1 VRIDPFDPAQLR
13 WTPPKGKGKHRA
25 EKKAARKLPRPER
38 GEAYLTGPIPMTW
51 IQVAT
56 RLSGRTWQVACALWF
71 VGIRSKAKS
80 ATVTLTE
87 KTRCRFNLSRNA
99 VKRGLKQ
106 LADACLVIVERQT
119 GRRSILTILPAPV
132 PKERRM

>member
-1 VRIDPFDPAQLR
+1 MTDPFDPAQLR
-13 WTPPKGKGKHRA
+13 WTPPEGKTDRRA
-25 EKKAARKLPRPER
+25 VANAGRKLPRPER

-51 IQVAT
+51 VAEAT

-71 VGIRSKAKS
+71 IGIRSRTKS

-87 KTRCRFNLSRNA
+87 KTRRRFNLSRDA
-99 VKRGLKQ
+99 VKRGLRQ
-106 LADACLVIVERQT
+106 LAGAGLVVVERPV
-119 GRRSILTILPAPV
+119 GRHSVVTILPAPA